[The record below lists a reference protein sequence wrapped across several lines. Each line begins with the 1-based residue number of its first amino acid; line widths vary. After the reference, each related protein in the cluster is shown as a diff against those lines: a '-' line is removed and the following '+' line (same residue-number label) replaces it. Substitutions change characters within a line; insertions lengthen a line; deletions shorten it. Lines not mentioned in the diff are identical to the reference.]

1 MLAASAGLSPAVE
14 STQQAPIGLSLRAD
28 FAWDQLEAGAKR
40 RVSRPPLQSRYGS
53 ASRSRS
59 PIAKRSSTTEK
70 VIGTAAGGALGFLA
84 GGYIGAAI
92 NTDRDGPYDD
102 GASAFKGLAIG
113 APIGAAVG
121 AILGWR
127 LTR

>member
-14 STQQAPIGLSLRAD
+14 STQQAPIGLSLTRAD

-40 RVSRPPLQSRYGS
+40 RVSRPLLQSRYGS
-53 ASRSRS
+53 ASRS

-70 VIGTAAGGALGFLA
+70 VIGIAAGGALGFLA

-102 GASAFKGLAIG
+102 GASAFKGFAIG